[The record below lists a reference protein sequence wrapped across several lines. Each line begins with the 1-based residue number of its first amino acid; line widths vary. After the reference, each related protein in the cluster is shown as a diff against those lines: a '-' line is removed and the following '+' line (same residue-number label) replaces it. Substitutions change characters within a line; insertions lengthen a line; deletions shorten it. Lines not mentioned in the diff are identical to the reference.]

1 MPLLNTIATPYADAL
16 LQVGESRQESDRL
29 AQEAQELLQV
39 WHSSDG
45 LRDAMRSPVL
55 SVDSKKKALA
65 ALFQEDISPAMANLL
80 KLLADRQRIGV
91 LDAVLERFL
100 ELYRQLR
107 GIALAEVVSASPLS
121 DEQLSR
127 LTDKVKAVAG
137 SSRVELRQAVDPS
150 LIGGFVVRI
159 GSQVIDYSLLGQV
172 RRLGLSLARAS

>member
-1 MPLLNTIATPYADAL
+1 MPLLNTLATPYADAL
-16 LQVGESRQESDRL
+16 LQVGESRQETDRL
-29 AQEAQELLQV
+29 AEEAQQLLQV
-39 WHSSDG
+39 WHASES

-55 SVDSKKKALA
+55 SVDSKKNALA
-65 ALFQEDISPAMANLL
+65 ALFQKDISPAMANLL

-121 DEQLSR
+121 DDQLSR
-127 LTDKVKAVAG
+127 LTDKVKTVAG
-137 SSRVELRQAVDPS
+137 SSRVELRQSVDPS

-159 GSQVIDYSLLGQV
+159 GSQVIDSSLLGQV

>member
-1 MPLLNTIATPYADAL
+1 MPLLNTLATPYADAL
-16 LQVGESRQESDRL
+16 LQVGESRQETDRL
-29 AQEAQELLQV
+29 AEEAQQLLQV
-39 WHSSDG
+39 WNASDS

-55 SVDSKKKALA
+55 SVESKKKALA
-65 ALFQEDISPAMANLL
+65 ALFQKDISPAMANLL
-80 KLLADRQRIGV
+80 KLMADRQRVGV

-121 DEQLSR
+121 EDQLSR
-127 LTDKVKAVAG
+127 LTDKLKTVSG
-137 SSRVELRQAVDPS
+137 SPRVELRHRVDPS

-159 GSQVIDYSLLGQV
+159 GSQVIDSSLLGQV